1 MDADEIRTLL
11 GDNIF
16 ERAKKYR
23 KRIQQSTCTV
33 NADGVRHISAM
44 VQGSGGSYYYTQAWL
59 RENGSFVSASCSCPY
74 NQNGEGTYCKHIGA
88 LLLDDAE
95 KNAPAPAAKPDAIPG
110 VVRGTAGLGTEP
122 SRRDSYA
129 SGLEMLFGKKWHG
142 EAPVSDHEARRLLDT
157 YKEAALEDLG
167 GGEMPQRTGFVR
179 LEPELTLLPGEL
191 PWLRL
196 RISAD
201 GGRQYVVKSIP
212 DLLRAVEKHGFI
224 SYGKALEFQHSWE
237 AFSPEAQQ
245 LLRLLRRQLS
255 AKEGAEA
262 ALRSY
267 GNAPRSGPAGGIPL
281 NGEIFDGLV
290 ALYAPT
296 GNLGGYTLKTGIPAL
311 TMRVEKRRGGVEV
324 SVTPALGWKTGLDN
338 DYLYSE
344 DTIWQLDR
352 AESARM
358 RPALEA
364 LCGKSLFFTTGDA
377 TAFCSYV
384 LPELGSRVTIED
396 PERLLLNQIPL
407 EPVVQFYLDAPTR
420 ETVRAH
426 LEFLYGEDRVTPEEP
441 GPAGLLR
448 DARAEQRAGRLL
460 GRYLEPGPD
469 TMGNGL
475 AAHYDAYEED
485 EVYRFLDEGVPA
497 LLAEGE
503 VYLTDAFRS
512 MQAAP
517 PKISVG
523 VSVHGSVLDL
533 EVDTGEFPV
542 GELKALLKSL
552 HQKKRYHRLRDG
564 RLLRLDDSM
573 AVLDELNET
582 LDLSGAKVGQAHARL
597 PLYRAPSLDW
607 ALSGQNGIRFNRD
620 DAFRQLSRSF
630 HAVKDSE
637 YTPPASLQKVLRKYQ
652 RDGYRWLR
660 TLDGYGMGGILAD
673 DMGLGKTVQVLS
685 YLLALREQGG
695 NPLPSLIVCPAS
707 LVLNWAEECQK
718 FTPELNCVVV
728 DGDAAHR
735 AQLAEQWDGADV
747 VVTSYDLLRR
757 DETLYEN
764 QKFYACILDEA
775 QAIKN
780 HTTQKYK
787 AVCGVNSRVRFALT
801 GTPVENRLGELWSI
815 FSFLMP
821 GYLPPYK
828 SFCSRFEKPIT
839 QENDP
844 AAVRRLNQLTGPF
857 ILRRMKSE
865 VLKELPPKT
874 ENVYRIELEEEQ
886 RKAAQV
892 AALEQKKKELL
903 EKLKELEKQIA
914 EAKAKKNDVMATK
927 NLLDQRNQL
936 LLEQIDD
943 TQNQIDDAAA
953 QIARYELLEE
963 EQYTLFCQQ
972 VREEEERGSLSYLSV
987 LFKATSMADL
997 LNRMEFVNE
1006 VAEYN
1011 KRIISAL
1018 QETREN
1024 IKAEKAEMEAKE
1036 TQLSEQQD
1044 ELQGKLDE
1052 TTKLMNEYAADQ
1064 KALEQLHDAEAK
1076 AADEI
1081 DAQLEQLI
1089 ADSDVVP
1096 SNEGFIW
1103 PVSTSKKISSPVGSR
1118 VAPGGFG
1125 STNHKGVDICNVSY
1139 TSSVYAVKSGKVILT
1154 NTSGW
1159 GGGYGNYVVIDHGG
1173 GLTTLYAHLSVVK
1186 VSQGQTVSQGTVIGV
1201 TGNTGASTG
1210 PHLHYEVRTT
1220 TVVNGVSKIVYQN
1233 PLNYLAGYIKAW

>member
-167 GGEMPQRTGFVR
+167 GGEVPQRTGFVR
-179 LEPELTLLPGEL
+179 LEPELTLLPGAQ

-196 RISAD
+196 RISD

-212 DLLRAVEKHGFI
+212 DLLENIEHGRSV
-224 SYGKALEFQHSWE
+224 SYGKAL
-237 AFSPEAQQ
+237 AFVHRWDAFDEESRA
-245 LLRLLRRQLS
+245 LLQLLRRQVS
-255 AKEGAEA
+255 ARQSLDKAAVRVYGGAEQ
-262 ALRSY
+262 
-267 GNAPRSGPAGGIPL
+267 GPAGGMIL
-281 NGEIFDGLV
+281 TGENFDALV
-290 ALYAPT
+290 QMYAHT
-296 GNLGGYTLKTGIPAL
+296 GFLGGYELREGLPAVTLTVA
-311 TMRVEKRRGGVEV
+311 RSRGGVQVEGE
-324 SVTPALGWKTGLDN
+324 PALSAVQGLDY
-338 DYLYSE
+338 DYLFSE
-344 DTIWQLDR
+344 DTLWRLQRPGCTRIL
-352 AESARM
+352 
-358 RPALEA
+358 PALQA
-364 LCGKSLFFTTGDA
+364 LGGKSLFFTNADA

-384 LPELGSRVTIED
+384 LPELGSRLNIVD

-407 EPVVQFYLDAPTR
+407 EPVVQFYLDAPHMGA
-420 ETVRAH
+420 VRAH
-426 LEFLYGEDRVTPEEP
+426 PEFLYGEDRVTPFAAP
-441 GPAGLLR
+441 TDLLR
-448 DARAEQRAGRLL
+448 DARAERRAGRLL
-460 GRYLEPGPD
+460 QTYLTQQTDSSPAEYGTDDED
-469 TMGNGL
+469 TL
-475 AAHYDAYEED
+475 
-485 EVYRFLDEGVPA
+485 VTFLEEGVPA

-503 VYLTDAFRS
+503 VYLSDAFRDL
-512 MQAAP
+512 QAAP

-523 VSVHGSVLDL
+523 VSVQGSVLDL

-542 GELKALLKSL
+542 SELKALLKSL

-564 RLLRLDDSM
+564 RLLRLDDSLE
-573 AVLDELNET
+573 VLDELNET
-582 LDLSGAKVGQAHARL
+582 LELSGAKLGQNHAQL

-607 ALSGQNGIRFNRD
+607 ALSGQTGVRFNRD
-620 DAFRQLSRSF
+620 DAFRRISRSF

-637 YTPPASLQKVLRKYQ
+637 YAPPVSLQKTLRKYQ

-685 YLLALREQGG
+685 YLLAMKQNGQT
-695 NPLPSLIVCPAS
+695 LPSLIVCPAS

-718 FTPELNCVVV
+718 FTPELSCVVV

-735 AQLAEQWDGADV
+735 AELAESWPAADL

-757 DETLYEN
+757 DEALYEG
-764 QKFYACILDEA
+764 QEFYACILDEA

-787 AVCGVNSRVRFALT
+787 AVCKVRSRVRFALT

-828 SFCSRFEKPIT
+828 SFCSRFEKPIV
-839 QENDP
+839 QEEDQT
-844 AAVRRLNQLTGPF
+844 AVRRLNQLTGPF
-857 ILRRMKSE
+857 ILRRMKAD

-886 RKAAQV
+886 RKLYLAAV
-892 AALEQKKKELL
+892 VDAR
-903 EKLKELEKQIA
+903 EKLQA
-914 EAKAKKNDVMATK
+914 AKPEDKMAVFAV
-927 NLLDQRNQL
+927 LMRL
-936 LLEQIDD
+936 
-943 TQNQIDDAAA
+943 
-953 QIARYELLEE
+953 
-963 EQYTLFCQQ
+963 
-972 VREEEERGSLSYLSV
+972 REICCDPR
-987 LFKATSMADL
+987 
-997 LNRMEFVNE
+997 
-1006 VAEYN
+1006 
-1011 KRIISAL
+1011 
-1018 QETREN
+1018 
-1024 IKAEKAEMEAKE
+1024 
-1036 TQLSEQQD
+1036 
-1044 ELQGKLDE
+1044 
-1052 TTKLMNEYAADQ
+1052 
-1064 KALEQLHDAEAK
+1064 
-1076 AADEI
+1076 
-1081 DAQLEQLI
+1081 LI
-1089 ADSDVVP
+1089 AD
-1096 SNEGFIW
+1096 NWEGGSAKLDACAEL
-1103 PVSTSKKISSPVGSR
+1103 VSSAVEGGHRILLFSQFTSMLELLAKRLDAEGISH
-1118 VAPGGFG
+1118 FTLQG
-1125 STNHKGVDICNVSY
+1125 STPKPVRAELVRRFNGGEVSVFLISLRAGGTGLNLTAADIVIHYDPWWNVAAQNQATDRAY
-1139 TSSVYAVKSGKVILT
+1139 RIGQQNPVQVYKLIAQDTIEEKIVELQQAKQSLADT
-1154 NTSGW
+1154 
-1159 GGGYGNYVVIDHGG
+1159 
-1173 GLTTLYAHLSVVK
+1173 
-1186 VSQGQTVSQGTVIGV
+1186 V
-1201 TGNTGASTG
+1201 TGTADGAILSMRPDELLQLLEG
-1210 PHLHYEVRTT
+1210 SEP
-1220 TVVNGVSKIVYQN
+1220 
-1233 PLNYLAGYIKAW
+1233 